1 MTAPRAGWTT
11 AIRSVHDGAAR
22 RLDHCHPRED
32 RMDFEPS
39 QRCSEFKERL
49 TAFMDEHVYPAE
61 EVYERQLRES
71 GDPHS
76 QPPVMEELKTRA
88 REAGLWNMFLPDPE
102 HGAGLSNSD
111 YAPLAEILGRSQIAS
126 EACNCSAP
134 DTGNMEVL
142 HQFGTVE
149 QKERWLTPLLDGE
162 IRSAFAMTE
171 PDVASSDA
179 TNVALSIER
188 DGDEYVLNGRK
199 WWITNVFHPH
209 CRILIVMGKTQPD
222 APTYTQQSQILVPLD
237 TPGVTVL
244 RNLPVFGYIDQDGH
258 GEILFEDVRVPVT
271 NVISKEGDGFLIAQA
286 RLGPGRIH
294 HCMRAIGAAERA
306 LDAMCKRAVSR
317 VTFGKPL
324 ATRGNILDWIAES
337 RIEIEMTRLL
347 TLKAAW
353 MMDTVGNRHA
363 RTEIAAIKVAAPN
376 MALKV
381 VDRAIQVHGG
391 GGVSEDFGL
400 ARAYAHLRTLRLADG
415 PDEVHK
421 LSIARRE
428 LAPYIPR
435 EPVAGA

>member
-1 MTAPRAGWTT
+1 
-11 AIRSVHDGAAR
+11 
-22 RLDHCHPRED
+22 
-32 RMDFEPS
+32 MDFEPS

-49 TAFMDEHVYPAE
+49 TAFMDEHIYPAE

-71 GDPHS
+71 GDPHH
-76 QPPVMEELKTRA
+76 QPAIMEELKKRA
-88 REAGLWNMFLPDPE
+88 REAGLWNMFLPDEE

-111 YAPLAEILGRSQIAS
+111 YAPLAEILGRAHIAS

-142 HQFGTVE
+142 HQFGSDE
-149 QKERWLTPLLDGE
+149 QKQRWLTPLLDGE

-171 PDVASSDA
+171 PGVASSDA

-209 CRILIVMGKTQPD
+209 CKIMIVMGKTQPD

-244 RNLPVFGYIDQDGH
+244 RNLPVFGYVDQDGH
-258 GEILFEDVRVPVT
+258 GEIDFKDVRVPVA
-271 NVISKEGDGFLIAQA
+271 NVISKEGDGFMIAQA

-294 HCMRAIGAAERA
+294 HCMRALGAAERA
-306 LDAMCKRAVSR
+306 LEAMCRRAVSR
-317 VTFGKPL
+317 VTFGQPL

-376 MALKV
+376 VALKV
-381 VDRAIQVHGG
+381 LDRAIQVHGG
-391 GGVSEDFGL
+391 GGVSDDFGL

-435 EPVAGA
+435 EPAASAA

>member
-1 MTAPRAGWTT
+1 
-11 AIRSVHDGAAR
+11 
-22 RLDHCHPRED
+22 
-32 RMDFEPS
+32 MDFEPS
-39 QRCSEFKERL
+39 QRCTEFKERL

-71 GDPHS
+71 GNPHF
-76 QPPVMEELKTRA
+76 QPPVMEELKDKA
-88 REAGLWNMFLPDPE
+88 REAGLWNMFLPDEE

-111 YAPLAEILGRSQIAS
+111 YAPLAEILGRSPIAS

-142 HQFGTVE
+142 HQFGSAE

-199 WWITNVFHPH
+199 WWITNVFHPS

-222 APTYTQQSQILVPLD
+222 APTYTQQSQVLVPLD
-237 TPGVTVL
+237 TPGVTVV
-244 RNLPVFGYIDQDGH
+244 RNLPVFGYVDQDGH
-258 GEILFEDVRVPVT
+258 GEIEFKDVRVPVG
-271 NVISKEGDGFLIAQA
+271 NVISKEGDGFMIAQA

-306 LDAMCKRAVSR
+306 LEAMCRRAVSR
-317 VTFGKPL
+317 VTFGQPL
-324 ATRGNILDWIAES
+324 AMRGNIQDWIAES
-337 RIEIEMTRLL
+337 RIEIEMARLL

-363 RTEIAAIKVAAPN
+363 RIEISAIKVAAPN
-376 MALKV
+376 VALKV
-381 VDRAIQVHGG
+381 LDRAIQVHGG
-391 GGVSEDFGL
+391 GGVSDDFGL
-400 ARAYAHLRTLRLADG
+400 ASAYAHLRTLRLADG

-428 LAPYIPR
+428 LAPYVPR
-435 EPVAGA
+435 KE